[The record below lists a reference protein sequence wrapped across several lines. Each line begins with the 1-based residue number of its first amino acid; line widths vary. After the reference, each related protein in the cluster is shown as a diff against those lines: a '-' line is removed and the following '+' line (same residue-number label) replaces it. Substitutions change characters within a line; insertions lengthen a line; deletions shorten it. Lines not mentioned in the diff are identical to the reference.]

1 MEIRVPH
8 GMDAARAAAR
18 VQEAAAQHDLKVPTD
33 GGPAS
38 DPHAGTLVKE
48 TPLGSVRARWQA
60 LEDELVV
67 TVEDRPAFLPEGT
80 VRRALEDGL
89 RGLFEG

>member
-8 GMDAARAAAR
+8 SLQPDEAAAR
-18 VQEAAAQHDLKVPTD
+18 VRAAAERYDLVVPD
-33 GGPAS
+33 EPPSSASEPGGV
-38 DPHAGTLVKE
+38 LVKE
-48 TPLGSVRARWQA
+48 TPLGSVRARWVAQA
-60 LEDELVV
+60 NEFVV

-89 RGLFEG
+89 REMLS